1 MDDEKRIRMKTYP
14 SSDGVFIAA
23 CDSSL
28 VESHLRDGALRL
40 DLTEDFF
47 GREDV
52 TEAVFLSYLMDA
64 VIGNLSGEIAVG
76 IAIKAGFVDEEN
88 ILYIEGVPH
97 AQFVRML

>member
-1 MDDEKRIRMKTYP
+1 MNHEKRIRMKTYL
-14 SSDGVFIAA
+14 SSDGLFVAA

-28 VESHLRDGALRL
+28 VGSHLREGALRL
-40 DLTEDFF
+40 DLTEGFL

-64 VIGNLSGEIAVG
+64 VIGNLSGEIVVR
-76 IAIKAGFVDEEN
+76 IAIKAGLVDEEN